1 MASIIYV
8 ANTNVLELS
17 GLKSAIEDAFIN
29 DATVTVTLKDS
40 EGNAVTGQTWPT
52 TMAYVAASDGVYR
65 AIMKDGLSIVAAD
78 DDSAEGVGEYTAFI
92 EANAGTDRIGHWEFP
107 VTAATRVS

>member
-40 EGNAVTGQTWPT
+40 SGSNVAGQTWPT

-65 AIMKDGLSIVAAD
+65 AIMKDGLSIAA
-78 DDSAEGVGEYTAFI
+78 EGEYTAFI

-107 VTAATRVS
+107 ITAATRIK